1 MIVVGPM
8 KFQHLL
14 AIGVSNAAGMV
25 FGRFDQ
31 PYVMPKAADGEKV
44 LTLKV
49 APKESAPLN
58 PKK

>member
-1 MIVVGPM
+1 M